1 MELDKFFWL
10 REMISDQFIINNV
23 DVSNVKEVILDV
35 HVKEVIIPQLKAI
48 HLTNQAKYCCL
59 VCSQFDPS

>member
-1 MELDKFFWL
+1 MQCYNLHSGTKLHPRHNFFWL

-35 HVKEVIIPQLKAI
+35 HVNRANKT
-48 HLTNQAKYCCL
+48 LT
-59 VCSQFDPS
+59 FFE